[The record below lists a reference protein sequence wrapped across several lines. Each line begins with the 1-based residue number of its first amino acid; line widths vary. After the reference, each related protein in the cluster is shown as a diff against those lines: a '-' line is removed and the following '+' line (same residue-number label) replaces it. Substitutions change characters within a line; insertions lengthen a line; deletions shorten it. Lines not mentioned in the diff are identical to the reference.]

1 MDMVGILDTGYAQ
14 CNSLSINAMSYTELS
29 IITVKHKQEPKQGGE
44 KKKDSASTG
53 LLTGGMTDSGFRAR
67 S

>member
-44 KKKDSASTG
+44 KKKILPPQDSSQEE
-53 LLTGGMTDSGFRAR
+53 
-67 S
+67 